1 MDDMNDGAEHRD
13 LSWGGDPKAHW
24 TSEQHQDWADAE
36 TELYDSGYR
45 PPQPVCE
52 LLATV
57 PPVGL
62 DRWGWI
68 CTESNFEM
76 ANCDTIEREL
86 LAAEMRLA
94 DREVRGLDDDED
106 RAGVYELR
114 RARGR
119 LN

>member
-1 MDDMNDGAEHRD
+1 M
-13 LSWGGDPKAHW
+13 
-24 TSEQHQDWADAE
+24 
-36 TELYDSGYR
+36 
-45 PPQPVCE
+45 PP
-52 LLATV
+52 A
-57 PPVGL
+57 GI

-68 CTESNFEM
+68 CTESNFELSDC
-76 ANCDTIEREL
+76 AAIEREL

-94 DREVRGLDDDED
+94 DREVRGFDDDED